1 MRWNSGLGWLCCTC
15 GCLSAFAAEPAQS
28 PPVDAAAVKALLQR
42 VDSDQA
48 AERTAAVREL
58 LSLGSEILPLL
69 PPPERMESA
78 AGRDLVVDLRNVL
91 ERRQAAESARAAT
104 VSLNT
109 TAPARE
115 LIAAIT
121 QQTGNRV
128 AFAPESADPSLTVDW
143 TARPFWETVDDIAVK
158 TKSQVVWNP
167 QAGQFVLG
175 PLAENGPRGMVA
187 HAGPFRVTAQVGKLK
202 ATATDA
208 SPSILRV
215 QTLWQA
221 EPRLRPLFFRIKPS
235 DWQGTVDEKAVSPWN
250 PEAEY
255 ELPFADGTRELTWP
269 LDLIWPEVADS
280 STWTLRG
287 KAMVHLA
294 AMTETIAFDAIALR
308 PNVQRRRGGVAVRI
322 RKAEFRP
329 GEDGRLQATIRIQ
342 VSYDTGGPAFE
353 SHRAGVFYQGGSL
366 QGPAGQRISF
376 TDMEATQ
383 EADGAIGVEY
393 RFRDLHGRG
402 SDFQFR
408 YEAPTLFLDVP
419 VEVDFRGLPGPDST
433 TTG

>member
-1 MRWNSGLGWLCCTC
+1 MRWTTELTLLLGIGSWVSVSG
-15 GCLSAFAAEPAQS
+15 AEPAPS
-28 PPVDAAAVKALLQR
+28 PPVDAATVKALLQR

-69 PPPERMESA
+69 PPPDRMESA

-91 ERRQAAESARAAT
+91 ERRKATESAQAAT
-104 VSLNT
+104 ISLNT
-109 TAPARE
+109 MAPATE
-115 LIAAIT
+115 LLAAIT
-121 QQTGNRV
+121 RQTDNRV
-128 AFAPESADPSLTVDW
+128 AFAPETAAPSLTVNW
-143 TARPFWETVDDIAVK
+143 TARPFWEAVDDIAAK
-158 TKSQVVWNP
+158 TKSQVIWNP
-167 QAGQFVLG
+167 SAGEFLLEPMG
-175 PLAENGPRGMVA
+175 ENGPHGTVD

-208 SPSILRV
+208 HPSILRV

-221 EPRLRPLFFRIKPS
+221 EPRLRPLFLRIKPS
-235 DWQGTVDEKAVSPWN
+235 DWQGTVNEKAVSPWN

-255 ELPFADGTRELTWP
+255 ELPFADGTRELKWP
-269 LDLIWPEVADS
+269 LDLIWPKVADH
-280 STWTLRG
+280 TAWTLKG
-287 KAMVHLA
+287 KAVVHLA

-322 RKAEFRP
+322 RKADFRP
-329 GEDGRLQATIRIQ
+329 EEDGRVQATIRIQ

-353 SHRAGVFYQGGSL
+353 SHRAGVFYQGGCL
-366 QGPAGQRISF
+366 HDLMGKRIAF

-393 RFRDLHGRG
+393 RFRDLPGRG
-402 SDFQFR
+402 ADFQFR

-419 VEVDFRGLPGPDST
+419 VEVEFRGLPVAE
-433 TTG
+433 